1 MALELSA
8 LAFLGYV
15 VMGDDQRTQLL
26 RHPCLPGPEPVL
38 SNVEGTPQGGTNT
51 AATPPSEKPVAETPA
66 EVASPHHDDVEPL
79 EFIKEP
85 ADDGARYYRAADDS
99 VIIIAGF
106 YSDGRVRLA
115 DAQAHR
121 FAGMLEGGRADI
133 IDLRNNQW
141 SELLV
146 HVTPSGTM
154 QLELRGGP
162 HDAHVLTCDTLTL

>member
-1 MALELSA
+1 VPTE
-8 LAFLGYV
+8 
-15 VMGDDQRTQLL
+15 
-26 RHPCLPGPEPVL
+26 
-38 SNVEGTPQGGTNT
+38 
-51 AATPPSEKPVAETPA
+51 AAPPSETTVAQTPA
-66 EVASPHHDDVEPL
+66 EVASSDHDNADPV

-99 VIIIAGF
+99 VEVIAGF

-115 DAQAHR
+115 DAQHHR
-121 FAGMLEGGRADI
+121 FAGMLQGGRADLVEL
-133 IDLRNNQW
+133 DNNRW

-146 HVTPSGTM
+146 HVTPAGTM